1 MPEGDTI
8 FRLAARLRPVLVGN
22 TITAIQS
29 TVTQIRERHL
39 VGSSVQD
46 VSSRGKNLLMSFSSG
61 LTLHTHLRMNG
72 AWHVYERGA
81 SWRMPSFTLK
91 LALIT
96 SHHECV
102 CFAAPVVRLLRT
114 ERLPLD
120 PMLSALGPDL
130 LDESFSAEEA
140 TSRLASQGER
150 TIAEALL
157 DQSLLAG
164 IGNVLKSE
172 ILFLQGVHPQTKVAA
187 LSAAQLRALVEEA
200 ANVMGKAVTPGRER
214 SFALPGRVTRRT
226 SQSVNGQG
234 GELWVYGRE
243 REACYRCGGE
253 IKLTTF
259 GKDARVT
266 YHCPRCQPARPV

>member
-8 FRLAARLRPVLVGN
+8 FRLAARLRPVLIGQQ
-22 TITAIQS
+22 IAGIQS

-39 VGSSVQD
+39 VGSYVEE
-46 VSSRGKNLLMSFSSG
+46 VSTRGKHLLMSFSSG

-72 AWHVYERGA
+72 AWQVYERRPN
-81 SWRMPSFTLK
+81 WRAPTMGLK
-91 LALIT
+91 IALLT
-96 SHHECV
+96 NQHACV
-102 CFAAPVVRLLRT
+102 CVAAPLVRLLRT

-130 LDESFSAEEA
+130 LAEGFSEEEA
-140 TSRLASQGER
+140 TARLATQGER

-172 ILFLQGVHPQTKVAA
+172 VLFLQGVHPQTQVAA
-187 LSAAQLRALVEEA
+187 LSLAEVGKIVHEA
-200 ANVMGKAVTPGRER
+200 AVVMEKVVTPGRDR
-214 SFALPGRVTRRT
+214 QFALPGRVTRLT
-226 SQSVNGQG
+226 SQSMNGRG

-243 REACYRCGGE
+243 REPCYRCGSE

-266 YHCPRCQPARPV
+266 YHCPHCQPARAH